1 MMKLKDW
8 ANATEGGTRFPPSKF
23 NCPQC
28 GRRALQDD
36 WPPNYVGGAGSFD
49 LATGEIMYE
58 SGGNIKCVC
67 LDCRIAFVIHEFR
80 RTQGAREIT
89 ANETVHDILPLVES
103 GDYLL
108 TPHDVYLEQYKA

>member
-1 MMKLKDW
+1 
-8 ANATEGGTRFPPSKF
+8 
-23 NCPQC
+23 
-28 GRRALQDD
+28 
-36 WPPNYVGGAGSFD
+36 
-49 LATGEIMYE
+49 MYE

-89 ANETVHDILPLVES
+89 ATETVHDILPLVES

-108 TPHDVYLEQYKA
+108 TPHDVYLEQYKAEHGEYPRESYA